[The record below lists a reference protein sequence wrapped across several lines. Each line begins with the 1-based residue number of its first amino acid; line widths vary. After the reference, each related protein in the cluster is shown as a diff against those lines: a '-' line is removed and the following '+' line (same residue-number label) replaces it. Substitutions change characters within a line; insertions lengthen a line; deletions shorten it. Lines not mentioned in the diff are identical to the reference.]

1 MASCEYGLANAGGWR
16 DYVGLVEWAYV
27 TSRDVL
33 AHALPRRWSHVQSV
47 ADEAQRIA
55 GVVNAD
61 RDILAAAA
69 LLHDVGYAPDI
80 AVTGFHPLD
89 GARYLAGLG
98 VDHRVCCLVA
108 RHSCAIREAEMRG
121 LRAEVEQ
128 FADEA
133 TRTRDALW
141 YCDMVT
147 GPDGERV
154 VFQERLEEI
163 QRRYGPNDL
172 VSRFIRSAQPEL
184 AAAVERT
191 SERMLAARI
200 DQASCG

>member
-1 MASCEYGLANAGGWR
+1 
-16 DYVGLVEWAYV
+16 VGLVEWAYV
-27 TSRDVL
+27 TSREVL

-55 GVVNAD
+55 GIVND
-61 RDILAAAA
+61 DGDVLAAAA
-69 LLHDVGYAPDI
+69 LLHDVGYGPDI

-98 VDHRVCCLVA
+98 VDHRLCCLVA

-128 FADEA
+128 FEDEA
-133 TRTRDALW
+133 TLTRDALW

-147 GPDGERV
+147 GPNGERV
-154 VFQERLEEI
+154 LLQGRLDEI
-163 QRRYGPNDL
+163 QRRYGPDDL

-191 SERMLAARI
+191 GERMLAVGV
-200 DQASCG
+200 DQASCA